1 MFRRT
6 STKGIVPHGTF
17 GGSRTIWRLMVS
29 DGCLVIEERDR
40 TSREGFFSCVNLSVW
55 EVLFRDFQLSDKH
68 WTGIETI
75 TDGIIYFFTYPQPDM
90 PYHKGVY
97 AIDLLT
103 GMLLWQQ
110 EEITFGWIR
119 NSQLFATV
127 EEHGI
132 TRYVILDSR
141 TGGIINASPDPALIE
156 TERTSADQSEDYSE
170 YRFPVQ
176 TDGKGLTGFMPGV
189 FPDAVST
196 VPLAEFVQTKDL
208 FLCTVHRSRKGGGY
222 EVEFLAVDNARNKV
236 LLSVPL
242 HHEVKG
248 FIADLFFVW
257 KEYVIIIQEKTS
269 LGIYR
274 LTGSI

>member
-1 MFRRT
+1 M
-6 STKGIVPHGTF
+6 I
-17 GGSRTIWRLMVS
+17 S

-40 TSREGFFSCVNLSVW
+40 TSREGFYSCLDLSAW
-55 EVLFRDFQLSDKH
+55 EVLFRDFQLNDKH

-75 TDGIIYFFTYPQPDM
+75 TDGIIYFFSYPQPDM

-97 AIDLLT
+97 AVDLLT
-103 GMLLWQQ
+103 GTLLWQH

-119 NSQLFATV
+119 NGQLFATV

-141 TGGIINASPDPALIE
+141 TGVIINASPDPAFIE
-156 TERTSADQSEDYSE
+156 HERITAGQHEDYSG

-176 TDGKGLTGFMPGV
+176 TDGKGLGEFMPGV
-189 FPDAVST
+189 FPDAASS
-196 VPLAEFVQTKDL
+196 VPLAEYVQTKDV
-208 FLCTVHRSRKGGGY
+208 FLCTAHRFLSGGGY
-222 EVEFLAVDNARNKV
+222 QVEFFAIDNASEKV
-236 LLSVPL
+236 LLSLPL
-242 HHEVKG
+242 HQEVKG